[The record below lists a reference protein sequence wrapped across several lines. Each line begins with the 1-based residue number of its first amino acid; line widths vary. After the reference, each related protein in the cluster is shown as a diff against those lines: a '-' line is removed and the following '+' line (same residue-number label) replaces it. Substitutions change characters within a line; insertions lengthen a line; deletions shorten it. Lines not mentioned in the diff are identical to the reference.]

1 MPNSIFHESMSRQIT
16 FVVVAVVL
24 LFLVLYFCLF
34 LLQGDH
40 SVFLMMKEMES
51 VFTVTSVGMGKSQT
65 KTE

>member
-16 FVVVAVVL
+16 FVAVAVV

-40 SVFLMMKEMES
+40 SVFLIIKEMES

>member
-16 FVVVAVVL
+16 FAVVA
-24 LFLVLYFCLF
+24 
-34 LLQGDH
+34 H